1 MPGLWPWGGGE
12 ISIQHD
18 SRLFLLPQR
27 PYVPTG
33 TLRRAVAYPG
43 AADDWDPNQIAEIL
57 GKVGLDHL
65 KDRLEDEAPWDQ
77 TCPAARSSD
86 LTVARVLLHR
96 PDIIVLD
103 EATSAL
109 DPKGQDNLMQLLSDE
124 MEGLTIISV
133 GHRPELERFH
143 LRKLVLERRPGGAK
157 LISDL
162 PLLVTPEEGGLIWR
176 WLYRPKSGQ
185 AA

>member
-1 MPGLWPWGGGE
+1 MSGGE
-12 ISIQHD
+12 K
-18 SRLFLLPQR
+18 QR
-27 PYVPTG
+27 
-33 TLRRAVAYPG
+33 
-43 AADDWDPNQIAEIL
+43 
-57 GKVGLDHL
+57 
-65 KDRLEDEAPWDQ
+65 
-77 TCPAARSSD
+77 

-109 DPKGQDNLMQLLSDE
+109 DPKGQDILMQLLSDE

-143 LRKLVLERRPGGAK
+143 LRKLVLERHPGGAK

-162 PLLVTPEEGGLIWR
+162 PLLVTPEKG
-176 WLYRPKSGQ
+176 P
-185 AA
+185 